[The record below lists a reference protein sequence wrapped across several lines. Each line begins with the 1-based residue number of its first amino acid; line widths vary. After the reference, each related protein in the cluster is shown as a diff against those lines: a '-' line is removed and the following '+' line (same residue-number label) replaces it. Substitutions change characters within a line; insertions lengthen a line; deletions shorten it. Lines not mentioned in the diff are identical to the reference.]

1 MINNIKN
8 NAIKNIKVLQLIDSL
23 QVGGAE
29 MMAVNIA
36 NALCRKG
43 VNTHLAVSRK
53 EGPLK
58 EQLHP
63 EVGYFFLNRT
73 RLLDLKSFFKLHQ
86 YIKNQQISIIH
97 AHATSWFLALIM
109 KLINPRL
116 QLVWHDHFGNSEK
129 LNQRNYF
136 LLKIGSYAFKS
147 VVSVNHKLHHW
158 ATSRLMAASY
168 FYIPN
173 FVTPLLNHSDKKMES
188 LKGIDGKRIICLANF
203 RPQKDHLNL
212 LEAFKIVY
220 VDFPDWT
227 LHLIGV
233 KSDIVYYQQIVDYI
247 NQNNTKKNVF
257 TIENCSNG
265 AALLAQA
272 AIGVLASKSEGLPL
286 ALLEYGMAKLGVVV
300 TDVGECK
307 EVLEDGKNGCLV
319 PPMNPQL
326 LAEKIVFLINHST
339 ERRQLGENL
348 YQKIQNDYSEEIV
361 INQIIEIYQQ
371 IEKPAS
377 T

>member
-1 MINNIKN
+1 MIYNIKN

-73 RLLDLKSFFKLHQ
+73 RLLDLKSFLKLHQ

-97 AHATSWFLALIM
+97 AHATSWFLALMM
-109 KLINPRL
+109 KLVNPRL
-116 QLVWHDHFGNSEK
+116 QLVWHDHFGNRSK
-129 LNQRNYF
+129 RSKWYNLP
-136 LLKIGSYAFKS
+136 LIIGSLTFRA
-147 VVSVNHKLHHW
+147 VISVNHKLHHW
-158 ATSRLMAASY
+158 ATSRLKAASY

-188 LKGIDGKRIICLANF
+188 LKGIDGKRIVCLANF
-203 RPQKDHLNL
+203 KFPKDHLNL

-233 KSDIVYYQQIVDYI
+233 KSDTVYYQQIVDYI
-247 NQNNTKKNVF
+247 NQNNIKKSVF
-257 TIENCSNG
+257 TVENCSNG
-265 AALLAQA
+265 AALLTQA
-272 AIGVLASKSEGLPL
+272 DIGVLASKSEGLPL

-307 EVLEDGKNGCLV
+307 EVLENGKNGCLIA
-319 PPMNPQL
+319 PKNPKF

-348 YQKIQNDYSEEIV
+348 YQKIKNDYSEEII

-371 IEKPAS
+371 IE
-377 T
+377 